1 MKPMDRSSV
10 RVPPAGEVDIRIV
23 PNNFTLGLSESELLG
38 ACGSTG
44 NTAYFGLLDICQ
56 PKSGETVVV
65 NGAAGAV
72 GSLVGQIAKLK
83 GCHVIGFAGSD
94 KKCDFLTKELG
105 FDKAY
110 NYKTV
115 CTLKIYILKVVN
127 LMTFA
132 FLLFLFTCCGS
143 VSHYL
148 FIFYI

>member
-1 MKPMDRSSV
+1 MKPMDRSSI

-115 CTLKIYILKVVN
+115 CMRVRWFEDFLTREYKTSLILSKMKFFK
-127 LMTFA
+127 LT
-132 FLLFLFTCCGS
+132 
-143 VSHYL
+143 
-148 FIFYI
+148 

>member
-115 CTLKIYILKVVN
+115 C
-127 LMTFA
+127 
-132 FLLFLFTCCGS
+132 
-143 VSHYL
+143 
-148 FIFYI
+148 IFKNW